1 MCQSAGAL
9 SLILSVVFPLA
20 VATKVSHSVPRYCKG
35 EIPIAPH
42 PHVSCFK
49 IMVYGRSIFLY

>member
-9 SLILSVVFPLA
+9 SLVLSVAFPLA

-35 EIPIAPH
+35 EIFHCTMSPAL
-42 PHVSCFK
+42 K
-49 IMVYGRSIFLY
+49 